1 MGIVGYASKD
11 ELEKVCSDIFAIGTL
26 VKPRPMYIGSDD
38 IFKIVDYNN
47 DMYNL
52 QQMSF
57 NGQELNKN
65 ELKNWYSNQ
74 LQEVPGVEY
83 PMDVIT
89 QQVLTE
95 IKPLYIDKIQN
106 QIIGYDPILSEERE
120 NYMKIQNQIAD
131 YKSIL
136 SEEGENYMKILEI
149 YSTKAFSKIDE
160 KYSKLI
166 GETIEEDNV
175 QKIIEDAEN
184 QINVMLDRE
193 ENDRITINLRSYFEP
208 KTEAKIAELE
218 KQKEAERTSVE
229 KLIEE
234 VYARLELCDDNEY
247 SKVEVLKAY
256 GILTSEEKI
265 AEYKTE
271 KKGKK

>member
-1 MGIVGYASKD
+1 
-11 ELEKVCSDIFAIGTL
+11 
-26 VKPRPMYIGSDD
+26 
-38 IFKIVDYNN
+38 
-47 DMYNL
+47 MYNL

-57 NGQELNKN
+57 NGRELNKN
-65 ELKNWYSNQ
+65 QLKNWYSNQ

-89 QQVLTE
+89 QQVLTNM
-95 IKPLYIDKIQN
+95 KPVYIDKVQN
-106 QIIGYDPILSEERE
+106 QIIGYDPILS
-120 NYMKIQNQIAD
+120 K
-131 YKSIL
+131 
-136 SEEGENYMKILEI
+136 EGENYMKILEI

-234 VYARLELCDDNEY
+234 VEARLELCDDNEY